1 MTAMK
6 DVSYTFY
13 NTLQTLPTI
22 LRSLLSGGKQDWEY
36 VCPQSEFQIW
46 SFCVSRKAMPLLA
59 VKPLFYLLL
68 PFCVL
73 VLCCCF
79 QATSSLTSWNLTL
92 TGPLLKHYSALLQVV
107 TENQK
112 TYLSL
117 TKIFCKESVPKREDT
132 GWSILLC
139 TSEVKKLTGSRD
151 LYQKFMNTNQV
162 RRSLYLKLIVLFNN
176 A

>member
-1 MTAMK
+1 MTATK
-6 DVSYTFY
+6 DVSHTFY

-22 LRSLLSGGKQDWEY
+22 LRSLLSGGEQDWEV

-46 SFCVSRKAMPLLA
+46 SFCVLRKAMPLLA
-59 VKPLFYLLL
+59 VKPLFICYCHFMYQSYVAVSRPHRTYKLEFNPNRASIETL
-68 PFCVL
+68 FC
-73 VLCCCF
+73 
-79 QATSSLTSWNLTL
+79 SSSGGYRKPENLFES
-92 TGPLLKHYSALLQVV
+92 YEDLLQR
-107 TENQK
+107 
-112 TYLSL
+112 
-117 TKIFCKESVPKREDT
+117 KRAQERRYR
-132 GWSILLC
+132 LVHC